1 MAGAAEHP
9 ASIGEAW
16 HRACGRIDRL
26 DARLLVE
33 YVSGCTHA
41 DLIAHP
47 ERPLASQAAE
57 RLASLIARRA
67 AGEPLAY
74 LVGSAHFHDF
84 EFLVSP
90 AVLIPRPETEL
101 LVDLALERAQALD
114 TPRIL
119 DLGTGSGIVAVTL
132 ANLCPFAEVSAVDV
146 SPEAIEVARA
156 NAERHAPAVRFLAGD
171 WYLPVGAER
180 FDIIVSNPPYV
191 VFGDPHLDAN
201 GLPFEPQVALT
212 DGIAGGDGLSCIR
225 SIIRGARSH
234 LAADGR
240 LLIEHGYDQADS
252 VRALLISSGF
262 ADVATWQDLAGI
274 DRVTGGRRI

>member
-16 HRACGRIDRL
+16 HKASRRIDRL
-26 DARLLVE
+26 DARLLIEHVT
-33 YVSGCTHA
+33 GCTHT

-47 ERPLASQAAE
+47 ERLLTPESADL
-57 RLASLIARRA
+57 LASLIARRA

-84 EFLVSP
+84 EFAVSP

-101 LVDLALERAQALD
+101 LVDLALERAQAMD

-132 ANLCPFAEVSAVDV
+132 ANLCPFAEVTAVDV
-146 SPEAIEVARA
+146 SPEALEVARA

-171 WYLPVGAER
+171 WYAPVGAER
-180 FDIIVSNPPYV
+180 FDILVSNPPYV
-191 VFGDPHLDAN
+191 VFGDPHLDLN

-212 DGIAGGDGLSCIR
+212 DGIAGGDGLTCIR
-225 SIIRGARSH
+225 TIILGARAH
-234 LAADGR
+234 LAPDGW

-252 VRALLISSGF
+252 VRALLLASGF
-262 ADVATWQDLAGI
+262 AEVATWQDLAEI
-274 DRVTGGRRI
+274 DRVTGGRKI

>member
-1 MAGAAEHP
+1 MAGGGDKAL
-9 ASIGEAW
+9 SIGEAW
-16 HRACGRIDRL
+16 HKASGRIDRL

-33 YVSGCTHA
+33 HVSGCTHT

-47 ERPLASQAAE
+47 ERPLSPQAAE
-57 RLASLIARRA
+57 LLASLIARRA

-74 LVGSAHFHDF
+74 LVGVAYFHDF

-101 LVDLALERAQALD
+101 LVELAQERAQALD
-114 TPRIL
+114 TPRVL

-132 ANLCPFAEVSAVDV
+132 ANLCPFAEVTAVDV
-146 SPEAIEVARA
+146 SPEALEVARV

-171 WYLPVGAER
+171 WYAPVGAER
-180 FDIIVSNPPYV
+180 FDLIVSNPPYV

-201 GLPFEPQVALT
+201 GLPFEPQLALT

-225 SIIRGARSH
+225 AIIRGARAH
-234 LAADGR
+234 LVADGW
-240 LLIEHGYDQADS
+240 LLVEHGYDQADS
-252 VRALLISSGF
+252 IRALMLACGF
-262 ADVATWQDLAGI
+262 INVLTWQDMADI
-274 DRVTGGRRI
+274 DRVTGGQRG

>member
-9 ASIGEAW
+9 ASIGAAW
-16 HRACGRIDRL
+16 HKACGRIDRL

-47 ERPLASQAAE
+47 ERPLSPEAAE

-101 LVDLALERAQALD
+101 LVDLALERAQTLD

-132 ANLCPFAEVSAVDV
+132 ANLCPFAEVTAIDV

-171 WYLPVGAER
+171 WYAPVGAER

-191 VFGDPHLDAN
+191 VFGDAHLDAN